1 MQLCHPTLL
10 GFFWQGCCVVDSC
23 TKHMTPPFH
32 AFLNQLNVLDCALP
46 VIWLVDHKIDVYW
59 LAAPL
64 FTGEVMPIRCTM
76 LTSKVCFSIILSI
89 VSNSCYYMQLW
100 FSKSQTL
107 IYIILKIIPAGFW
120 YCSAQ
125 EEWYQWPGPQ
135 NRGQEMEKNELP
147 LVPDIEYTELRYNN
161 RH

>member
-46 VIWLVDHKIDVYW
+46 VTWLVDHKIDVYW

-76 LTSKVCFSIILSI
+76 LASKVCFSIILSI

-107 IYIILKIIPAGFW
+107 IYIILKITWVLVLLYPGGMVSMAW
-120 YCSAQ
+120 SARP
-125 EEWYQWPGPQ
+125 WT
-135 NRGQEMEKNELP
+135 RMEKNELP